1 MYRLYLYL
9 LVSNAVHNFLKFNYC
24 INQSFFCVC
33 VFPIGTKRKES
44 ISPAS
49 KEVRH
54 LLAWWKKSAELAGLS
69 IRMVQN
75 NATCWRGFVFLGFSS
90 FGDLQLLLFVLFLSL
105 YLVTITSNVFIII
118 VIRLDSHLHTPMYLF
133 LSFLSFSETCY
144 TLGIIPRMLSGL
156 VMGGQAISFMGCA
169 TQMFFSASWACT
181 NCFLLSVMGF
191 DRYVAICAPLH
202 YASRMNPTLCA
213 HLVGTSFLSGYLFGL
228 GMTVVIFRLSF
239 CSSHEIQHFFCDT
252 PPVLSL
258 ACGDTRLSELGI
270 LILSLLV
277 LLVSFFLITISYAY
291 ILVAI
296 LRIPSAE
303 GRRKAFSTCASHL
316 TVVVIHY
323 GCASFMYLRP
333 KASYSLERDQLIAVT
348 YTVATPLL
356 NPIVYSLRNRA
367 VQSALKNAFRGSL
380 LGKGGK

>member
-1 MYRLYLYL
+1 MYRLYLEM

-33 VFPIGTKRKES
+33 VFPIGAKRKES

-213 HLVGTSFLSGYLFGL
+213 QLVGTSFLSGYLFGL

>member
-1 MYRLYLYL
+1 M

-213 HLVGTSFLSGYLFGL
+213 QLVGTSFLSGYLFGL

>member
-1 MYRLYLYL
+1 
-9 LVSNAVHNFLKFNYC
+9 
-24 INQSFFCVC
+24 
-33 VFPIGTKRKES
+33 
-44 ISPAS
+44 
-49 KEVRH
+49 
-54 LLAWWKKSAELAGLS
+54 
-69 IRMVQN
+69 
-75 NATCWRGFVFLGFSS
+75 
-90 FGDLQLLLFVLFLSL
+90 
-105 YLVTITSNVFIII
+105 
-118 VIRLDSHLHTPMYLF
+118 MYLF

-144 TLGIIPRMLSGL
+144 TLGIIPRMLYGL
-156 VMGGQAISFMGCA
+156 VMGEQAISFMGCA

-202 YASRMNPTLCA
+202 YASRMNPTLCTQ
-213 HLVGTSFLSGYLFGL
+213 LVGTSFLSGYL
-228 GMTVVIFRLSF
+228 
-239 CSSHEIQHFFCDT
+239 IQHFFCDT

-277 LLVSFFLITISYAY
+277 LLVSFFLITVSYAY

-296 LRIPSAE
+296 LRIPSTE
-303 GRRKAFSTCASHL
+303 GRRKAFST
-316 TVVVIHY
+316 
-323 GCASFMYLRP
+323 ASFMYLRP

-380 LGKGGK
+380 LGKGRK